1 MQPCSR
7 DNKASAIM
15 ENIVEK
21 ANNSTLNI
29 NWPYQHSYCESL
41 TYFP

>member
-15 ENIVEK
+15 ENIVNKNEK

-29 NWPYQHSYCESL
+29 NWP
-41 TYFP
+41 